1 MLIEQHVPDDVWQ
14 SLPTRRLPRWRV
26 LVGLAILTA
35 VVFGVYVA
43 EQSGFLSP
51 NLQAQS
57 YGGSWTEGS
66 GAFTTVTTLTNE
78 GSQPL
83 TIESA
88 AVSGSSWL
96 RLDRVTN
103 ADQRSVDETDATL
116 PAALPVTLG
125 PHEGVSIELWF
136 TVTDC
141 SRIDRNG
148 LALTAQVSS
157 PLRST
162 TVDITPPG
170 DTDPEAPGSYSFNG
184 GSDPW
189 LVPWP
194 ATYAASACSVPLPPK
209 P

>member
-1 MLIEQHVPDDVWQ
+1 MLIAQHVPEDVWAA
-14 SLPTRRLPRWRV
+14 LPPRRLPRWRV
-26 LVGLAILTA
+26 LGALVLLAAI
-35 VVFGVYVA
+35 VFGVYVA
-43 EQSGFLSP
+43 EQSGVLSP

-57 YGGSWTEGS
+57 YGGSWKEGS
-66 GAFTTVTTLTNE
+66 GTFTTVTTLTNE
-78 GSQPL
+78 GSRPL

-88 AVSGSSWL
+88 AVSGGTWL

-103 ADQRSVDETDATL
+103 ADQRSVDETDVAL
-116 PAALPVTLG
+116 PPVLPVTLE

-141 SRIDRNG
+141 SRIDRKG
-148 LALTAQVSS
+148 LTLTAQASS
-157 PLRST
+157 PLRTT
-162 TVDITPPG
+162 TVDITPAG
-170 DTDPEAPGSYSFNG
+170 DQDPEAPGSYSWSG
-184 GSDPW
+184 GVDPW